1 MLHSSRHSLWSML
14 ADAAMMSSVHSSR
27 HSLWT
32 LLADAAMMVL
42 PLLLVDQHR
51 GLVAA
56 MPWQCHDGDAP
67 VIGRSAQ
74 GLGCCHAMARPTLDV
89 PNRPAVHVQELSDQ

>member
-1 MLHSSRHSLWSML
+1 MLHSSRHSVWTML

-32 LLADAAMMVL
+32 MLADAAMMEL

-51 GLVAA
+51 GSVAA
-56 MPWQCHDGDAP
+56 MAW
-67 VIGRSAQ
+67 
-74 GLGCCHAMARPTLDV
+74 PTLDV
-89 PNRPAVHVQELSDQ
+89 PNGPVVHVQELSDLIIRKRNSFYHQHFESKQDASLNV